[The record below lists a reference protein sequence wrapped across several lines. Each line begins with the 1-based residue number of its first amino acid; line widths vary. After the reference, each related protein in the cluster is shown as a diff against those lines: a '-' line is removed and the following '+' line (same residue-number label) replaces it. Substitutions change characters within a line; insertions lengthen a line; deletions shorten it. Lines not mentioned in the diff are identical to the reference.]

1 MSEASDGT
9 LGWRL
14 EKSLPSGFGFQSATG
29 SSAGRSPDRH
39 NTELC
44 NRGAQFPREPFPSEA
59 TATPGRQRRAP
70 QQFQC
75 TWPMQAEAMPSAAT
89 VHSTCCDLP
98 SRQRTWAAATSQN
111 WREQSTTAGDT
122 LDHSVLVIFTW
133 TNTCSILYYY

>member
-44 NRGAQFPREPFPSEA
+44 NRGAHFPREPFPSEA

-75 TWPMQAEAMPSAAT
+75 TWPMQAEAM
-89 VHSTCCDLP
+89 HLLP
-98 SRQRTWAAATSQN
+98 
-111 WREQSTTAGDT
+111 QSTPLA
-122 LDHSVLVIFTW
+122 VIFPAGSVHGLPRRRKTGESRVRRLGRW
-133 TNTCSILYYY
+133 GHPRPFGSCNLHLDKHM